1 MIKTPDA
8 SQSREMLSPDP
19 AISADVL
26 SLIVGRSVAEGQ
38 EYELLLTVG
47 VDWDPAGTTD
57 REKAFFNRVK
67 QLIQKDLSLSV
78 AVIGHTDTLG
88 SEEENLTIGFYYA
101 SRIANQLVNT
111 LHFPHD
117 RLEILSRGESEPV
130 VTSGSFE
137 KQAFNRRVVIR
148 LATPTTVR
156 VARQLPA
163 KKPGKNILIV
173 EPVSGTVDRAYQRVR
188 AVVEG
193 GSQTA
198 LLTINGI
205 SSLITVQNSRIDTE
219 VVLERGDNT
228 IEVMAWDDSG
238 SYGRDSVEVN
248 YISPP
253 PEIEIHKP
261 LDGDLFDTTHSLVV
275 EVSGKIKAQT
285 PLAETFLFLNGAPR
299 RIEVDE
305 RGNFSQPVVLI
316 RKTNRI
322 KVEALDIYGKTDTS
336 ENITVNTVNL
346 APKDVVVYLTWDQP
360 GVDLDLHIRGPQGE
374 HTYYAAL
381 DPVESSEAI
390 PQGALDLD
398 DKNGFGPEVFSMSGD
413 TQGRYTIEAHYHHS
427 PDNIPS
433 QAQIT
438 VVLYPAEPA
447 RRVTR
452 IFGPRELNPGKDRE
466 WIVTEIDLPE
476 GIFTIH

>member
-1 MIKTPDA
+1 
-8 SQSREMLSPDP
+8 MLSR
-19 AISADVL
+19 SAKYSLPILL
-26 SLIVGRSVAEGQ
+26 SALVILTFSVGRSLADGPD
-38 EYELLLTVG
+38 YELILTVG
-47 VDWDPAGTTD
+47 VAWDAAGTTE
-57 REKAFFNRVK
+57 REKAFLDRIK
-67 QLIQKDLSLSV
+67 QLIKKDPTLTV

-88 SEEENLTIGFYYA
+88 SENENMAIGFYYA
-101 SRIANQLVNT
+101 SRIADQLADT
-111 LHFPHD
+111 LQFPYE
-117 RLEILSRGESEPV
+117 RIEIISRGESEPV
-130 VTSGSFE
+130 VTPGSFD
-137 KQAFNRRVVIR
+137 KQVENRRVVIR
-148 LATPTTVR
+148 LATTTSIK
-156 VARQLPA
+156 VAKQPPA
-163 KKPGKNILIV
+163 KTQGKKILIL

-188 AVVEG
+188 AIVEG

-219 VVLERGDNT
+219 IVLERGNNT
-228 IEVMAWDDSG
+228 LEVIAWDDSG
-238 SYGRDSVEVN
+238 SFGRDSVEVN

-253 PEIEIHKP
+253 PEIKIHKP
-261 LDGDLFDTTHSLVV
+261 LDGDLFDTIHSLVV

-285 PLAETFLFLNGAPR
+285 QLAETFLFLNGAPR

-305 RGNFSQPVVLI
+305 QGNFSQPVVLI

-322 KVEALDIYGKTDTS
+322 KIEALDIYGKTDTS
-336 ENITVNTVNL
+336 EDITVSTINL
-346 APKDVVVYLTWDQP
+346 APKDIVVYLTWDQP
-360 GVDLDLHIRGPQGE
+360 GVDMDLHILGPDGE

-413 TQGRYTIEAHYHHS
+413 THGQYTIEARYHHS
-427 PDNIPS
+427 QDNVPS
-433 QAQIT
+433 QAQVT

-447 RRVTR
+447 RRITR
-452 IFGPRELNPGKDRE
+452 IFGPKELNSDKDRN

-476 GIFTIH
+476 GIFSGLQ

>member
-1 MIKTPDA
+1 
-8 SQSREMLSPDP
+8 MLSRSPKYSLL
-19 AISADVL
+19 ILLSAL
-26 SLIVGRSVAEGQ
+26 LILTFSVGRSLAEGS
-38 EYELLLTVG
+38 EYELILTVG
-47 VDWDPAGTTD
+47 VAWDAAGTTD
-57 REKAFFNRVK
+57 REKAFFDRVK
-67 QLIQKDLSLSV
+67 QLIKKDVSLSV

-88 SEEENLTIGFYYA
+88 SEDENMAIGFYYA
-101 SRIANQLVNT
+101 SRIAHQLADT
-111 LHFPHD
+111 LHFPYE
-117 RLEILSRGESEPV
+117 RIEIISRGESEPV
-130 VTSGSFE
+130 VTPGSFE
-137 KQAFNRRVVIR
+137 KQVENRRVEIR
-148 LATPTTVR
+148 LATPTSTK
-156 VARQLPA
+156 VAKQLPT
-163 KKPGKNILIV
+163 KTQGKNILIL

-188 AVVEG
+188 AIVEG

-219 VVLERGDNT
+219 IVLERGNNT
-228 IEVMAWDDSG
+228 LEVMAWDNSG
-238 SYGRDSVEVN
+238 SFGRDSVEVN

-253 PEIEIHKP
+253 PEIKIHKP

-285 PLAETFLFLNGAPR
+285 QLAETFLFLNGAPR

-305 RGNFSQPVVLI
+305 QGNFSQPVVLI

-322 KVEALDIYGKTDTS
+322 KIEALDIYGKTDTS
-336 ENITVNTVNL
+336 EDITVNTVNL
-346 APKDVVVYLTWDQP
+346 APKDIVVYLTWDQP
-360 GVDLDLHIRGPQGE
+360 GVDLDLHVLGPDGV

-413 TQGRYTIEAHYHHS
+413 THGQYTIEARYHHS
-427 PDNIPS
+427 QDNVPS
-433 QAQIT
+433 QAQVT

-447 RRVTR
+447 RRITR
-452 IFGPRELNPGKDRE
+452 IFGPKELNSDKGRN
-466 WIVTEIDLPE
+466 WIVTDIDLPE
-476 GIFTIH
+476 GIFSTQ

>member
-1 MIKTPDA
+1 
-8 SQSREMLSPDP
+8 MLSR
-19 AISADVL
+19 SAKYSLPILLSVL
-26 SLIVGRSVAEGQ
+26 MVLTLSVGRSLAAGP
-38 EYELLLTVG
+38 EYELILTVG
-47 VDWDPAGTTD
+47 VAWDAAGTTD

-67 QLIQKDLSLSV
+67 QLIKKDLSLSV

-88 SEEENLTIGFYYA
+88 SQDENMAIGFHYA
-101 SRIANQLVNT
+101 SRIANQLADT
-111 LHFPHD
+111 LHFPYE
-117 RLEILSRGESEPV
+117 RFEIVSRGESEPV

-137 KQAFNRRVVIR
+137 KQAENRRVVIK
-148 LATPTTVR
+148 LATPTSAR
-156 VARQLPA
+156 VAKQLPA
-163 KKPGKNILIV
+163 KKPGKNILIL

-188 AVVEG
+188 AIVEG

-219 VVLERGDNT
+219 IVLERGDNT

-238 SYGRDSVEVN
+238 SFGRDSVEVN

-285 PLAETFLFLNGAPR
+285 QLAETFLFLNGAPR

-305 RGNFSQPVVLI
+305 QGSFSQPVVLI

-322 KVEALDIYGKTDTS
+322 KIEALDIYGKTDTS
-336 ENITVNTVNL
+336 EDITVNTVNL
-346 APKDVVVYLTWDQP
+346 APKDIVVYLTWDQP
-360 GVDLDLHIRGPQGE
+360 EVDMDLHILGPNGE

-413 TQGRYTIEAHYHHS
+413 THGQYTIEARYHHS
-427 PDNIPS
+427 QENVPS

-447 RRVTR
+447 RRITR
-452 IFGPRELNPGKDRE
+452 IFGPKELNPDKGRK
-466 WIVTEIDLPE
+466 WIVTNIDLPE
-476 GIFTIH
+476 GIFTGQQ

>member
-1 MIKTPDA
+1 MLPRLLKCSLPILLSVLMVLTLSARRCLAA
-8 SQSREMLSPDP
+8 SP
-19 AISADVL
+19 
-26 SLIVGRSVAEGQ
+26 
-38 EYELLLTVG
+38 EYELILTVG
-47 VDWDPAGTTD
+47 VAWDATGTTD
-57 REKAFFNRVK
+57 REKAFFDRVK
-67 QLIQKDLSLSV
+67 QLIKKDLSLSV

-88 SEEENLTIGFYYA
+88 SEDENMAIGFYYA
-101 SRIANQLVNT
+101 SRIADQLADT
-111 LHFPHD
+111 LHFPYE
-117 RLEILSRGESEPV
+117 RIEIISRGESEPV
-130 VTSGSFE
+130 VTPGSFE
-137 KQAFNRRVVIR
+137 KQVENRRVEIR
-148 LATPTTVR
+148 LATPTSTK
-156 VARQLPA
+156 VAKQLPA
-163 KKPGKNILIV
+163 KTQSKNILIL

-188 AVVEG
+188 AIVEG

-219 VVLERGDNT
+219 IVLERGNNT
-228 IEVMAWDDSG
+228 LEVMAWDDSG
-238 SYGRDSVEVN
+238 SFGRDSVEVN

-285 PLAETFLFLNGAPR
+285 QLAETFLFLNGAPR

-305 RGNFSQPVVLI
+305 QGNFSQPVVLI

-322 KVEALDIYGKTDTS
+322 KIEALDIYGKTDTS
-336 ENITVNTVNL
+336 EDITVNTVNL
-346 APKDVVVYLTWDQP
+346 APKDIVVYLTWDQP
-360 GVDLDLHIRGPQGE
+360 GVDMDLHILGPDGE

-381 DPVESSEAI
+381 DQVESSEAI

-413 TQGRYTIEAHYHHS
+413 THGQYTIEARYHHS
-427 PDNIPS
+427 QDNVPS
-433 QAQIT
+433 QAQVT

-447 RRVTR
+447 RRITR
-452 IFGPRELNPGKDRE
+452 IFGPKELNSDKGRN
-466 WIVTEIDLPE
+466 WVVTDIDLPE
-476 GIFTIH
+476 GIFTGQ

>member
-1 MIKTPDA
+1 
-8 SQSREMLSPDP
+8 MLSRSPKYSLL
-19 AISADVL
+19 ILLSALLILTFSVCR
-26 SLIVGRSVAEGQ
+26 SLAEGS
-38 EYELLLTVG
+38 EYELILTVG
-47 VDWDPAGTTD
+47 VAWDAAGTTD
-57 REKAFFNRVK
+57 RDKAFFDRVK
-67 QLIQKDLSLSV
+67 QLIKKDLSLSV

-88 SEEENLTIGFYYA
+88 SEDENMAIGFYYA
-101 SRIANQLVNT
+101 SRIANQLADT
-111 LHFPHD
+111 LHFPYE
-117 RLEILSRGESEPV
+117 RIEIISRGESEPV
-130 VTSGSFE
+130 VTPGSFE
-137 KQAFNRRVVIR
+137 KQVENRRVEIR
-148 LATPTTVR
+148 LATPTSTK
-156 VARQLPA
+156 VAKQLPA
-163 KKPGKNILIV
+163 KTQGKNILIL

-188 AVVEG
+188 AIVEG

-219 VVLERGDNT
+219 IVLERGNNT
-228 IEVMAWDDSG
+228 LEVMAWDDSG
-238 SYGRDSVEVN
+238 SFGRDSVEVN

-285 PLAETFLFLNGAPR
+285 QLAETFLFLNGAPR

-305 RGNFSQPVVLI
+305 QGNFSQPVVLI

-322 KVEALDIYGKTDTS
+322 KIEALDIYGKTDTS
-336 ENITVNTVNL
+336 EDITVNTVNL
-346 APKDVVVYLTWDQP
+346 APKDIVVYLTWDQP
-360 GVDLDLHIRGPQGE
+360 GVDLDLHVLGPDGV

-413 TQGRYTIEAHYHHS
+413 THGQYTIEARYHHS
-427 PDNIPS
+427 QDNVPS
-433 QAQIT
+433 QAQVT

-447 RRVTR
+447 RRITR
-452 IFGPRELNPGKDRE
+452 IFGPKELNSDKGRN
-466 WIVTEIDLPE
+466 WIVTDIDLPE
-476 GIFTIH
+476 GIFTGQQ